1 MGTFSFI
8 SFILVDY
15 ETDIVSGET
24 VIRLY
29 EYLLQRGAITSL
41 ILRAKSLLHTDGNYQ
56 VIKRLH
62 TPLEEDA

>member
-1 MGTFSFI
+1 MGAFCFI

-15 ETDIVSGET
+15 ETDIVSGKT
-24 VIRLY
+24 VICLY

-41 ILRAKSLLHTDGNYQ
+41 ILRYRSLLHTDGNYQ

-62 TPLEEDA
+62 TSLEEDA

>member
-41 ILRAKSLLHTDGNYQ
+41 ILRAKSLLQTDGNYQ
-56 VIKRLH
+56 VIKRLY
-62 TPLEEDA
+62 TSLEENA

>member
-8 SFILVDY
+8 SFILADY
-15 ETDIVSGET
+15 ETDIVSGKT
-24 VIRLY
+24 VKRLY

-41 ILRAKSLLHTDGNYQ
+41 ILRAKSLLHTDGNYL

-62 TPLEEDA
+62 TSLEEDA

>member
-8 SFILVDY
+8 SFILADY

-24 VIRLY
+24 VICLY

-41 ILRAKSLLHTDGNYQ
+41 ILRAKSLLQTDGNYQ

-62 TPLEEDA
+62 TSLEEDA

>member
-1 MGTFSFI
+1 MGAFCFI

-15 ETDIVSGET
+15 EADIVSGKT

-41 ILRAKSLLHTDGNYQ
+41 ILRLKGLLYAEGNYQ

-62 TPLEEDA
+62 TSLEGNA

>member
-15 ETDIVSGET
+15 ETDIVSGEK

-41 ILRAKSLLHTDGNYQ
+41 ILRVRSLL
-56 VIKRLH
+56 
-62 TPLEEDA
+62 